1 MQTALSSFIGK
12 GVLNLARCRVGKR
25 ARLCCRSRVWTVASP
40 EQGYCNASV
49 PHRPNALFRN
59 GQVGGGGLMP
69 AARFVGVL
77 GSVRK
82 SDGVRDSDGI
92 HSLGEFV
99 FHRTASV
106 AAACTRYIASVFFK
120 GRTSPAVEKCSRFS
134 AARSPSLRI
143 RCFDL
148 PWRWDRLPTIVKRRR
163 SIAGIVT
170 VCRLF
175 LSRQANSALLP
186 RLSKCTFSAHESLR
200 QPEKTLHPRS
210 EVETS

>member
-1 MQTALSSFIGK
+1 MVSRSVQAYLAAFGISRRTPSIDDKKTQVGLRCNGAL
-12 GVLNLARCRVGKR
+12 R
-25 ARLCCRSRVWTVASP
+25 
-40 EQGYCNASV
+40 V
-49 PHRPNALFRN
+49 PHRPNALFSN

-82 SDGVRDSDGI
+82 SDSVRDSDGI

-99 FHRTASV
+99 FNRTASV

-148 PWRWDRLPTIVKRRR
+148 P
-163 SIAGIVT
+163 
-170 VCRLF
+170 
-175 LSRQANSALLP
+175 
-186 RLSKCTFSAHESLR
+186 
-200 QPEKTLHPRS
+200 
-210 EVETS
+210 